1 MFRSVWGLME
11 KGDKLRFVFLVL
23 GITVTSVWNI
33 GGIASIMP
41 LIEVLTSPSGEISS
55 SVLARI
61 LDFLNIGMNENTVIW
76 LGLGVLFLFVTG
88 NGLLALVTWRSID
101 FARTVAYSLSR
112 RLFDTYLRQDYAFYL
127 RHNTSELMKNIF
139 GELNN
144 IVSGVLKPAVEF
156 LVEGVLALGI
166 IAFLVLVNPLV
177 ALFAALLLGG
187 GYGVI
192 FLVFRVM
199 LNKASRAKV
208 RRNREK
214 YGIVADAFGAI
225 KEVKLMGLESRY
237 SQLYQKSAYRLER
250 AKVRIQGVA
259 KLPRFALETLA
270 FGGILALALAI
281 YATGRNATTVL
292 PLLSAYVFAG
302 YKLLP
307 ALQRIFAAM
316 ANIRG
321 SHASVDLVVSE
332 LRRAAPELPELP
344 AESAIRLTRQIS
356 LENVTFHY
364 EGASVPALKEISVE
378 IEKNTTFGIAGPT
391 GCGKTT
397 LVDLI
402 LGLHYPQ
409 SGRVLVDDTLLTR
422 ENLRDWR
429 RHIGYVPQV
438 IYLSDTSVTKNIA
451 FGVPDQE
458 IDHERVRFAS
468 QLANLHDFVITLEE
482 GYETQLGERGVR
494 LSGGQRQR
502 VGIARALYTDPD
514 VLVFDEA
521 TSALDTQ
528 TEQAVMEAIGKL
540 MHEKTILII
549 AHRLSTLTEA
559 DKILVLKDGSVD
571 AVGTYQSL
579 MASHPHFSQP

>member
-1 MFRSVWGLME
+1 ME
-11 KGDKLRFVFLVL
+11 KKDKRRFVLLIV
-23 GITVTSVWNI
+23 GITFTSIWNI

-41 LIEVLTSPSGEISS
+41 LIEVLTSPSGEVSDSTI
-55 SVLARI
+55 AEI
-61 LDFLNIGMNENTVIW
+61 LNLFGVGINEDSVIW

-88 NGLLALVTWRSID
+88 NGFLALVTWRSID
-101 FARTVAYSLSR
+101 FARTVAFSLST
-112 RLFDTYLRQDYAFYL
+112 RLFDTYLRQEYAFYL
-127 RHNTSELMKNIF
+127 NHNTSELMKNIF

-156 LVEGVLALGI
+156 LVEAVLALGI
-166 IAFLVLVNPLV
+166 IVFLVIIDPVI

-187 GYGVI
+187 GYGAI
-192 FLVFRVM
+192 FLLFRVV

-208 RRNREK
+208 KRNREK

-225 KEVKLMGLESRY
+225 KEVKLMGLERRY
-237 SQLYQKSAYRLER
+237 SILYQRSAYRLER
-250 AKVRIQGVA
+250 AKVRIQAVA

-270 FGGILALALAI
+270 FGGILTLALVI
-281 YATGRNATTVL
+281 YATGRSAASVL

-321 SHASVDLVVSE
+321 SHASVQLVVHE
-332 LRRAAPELPELP
+332 LHRSAPELPELP
-344 AESAIRLTRQIS
+344 AESAIRLNQRIT
-356 LENVTFHY
+356 LEKITFSY
-364 EGASVPALKEISVE
+364 GGAALPALRDISVT

-409 SGRVLVDDTLLTR
+409 SGRLLIDETVLAKD
-422 ENLRDWR
+422 NLRDWR

-451 FGVPDQE
+451 FGVDDQE
-458 IDHERVRFAS
+458 IDHARVRFAA
-468 QLANLHDFVITLEE
+468 QLANLDEFVSSMEE

-528 TEQAVMEAIGKL
+528 TEQAVMEAISKL
-540 MHEKTILII
+540 MHKKTILII

-559 DKILVLKDGSVD
+559 DKILVLKDGNVD
-571 AVGTYQSL
+571 AVGTYESL
-579 MASHPHFSQP
+579 IASHPHFSQP